1 MKKIVVS
8 FMILLTLMMAMSISA
23 FAVEESSD
31 ENSADS
37 IIEVEDNNSYNKA
50 TEITVNTS
58 VTGNLSSSSD
68 VDWYKV
74 YLPKKGV
81 ISVDF
86 KHDNLY
92 DDRYYWAIS
101 LYKSDGSTRV
111 SGGSA
116 SYDAKGNED
125 LKLPEFGVSAGT
137 YYIRIEDKNVFSSAS
152 YNFKL
157 TYSENDYY
165 ESENNNSVSTADLIE
180 LNTVYK
186 GAINQSSDE
195 DWYKVIVT
203 ENGTISVDFKHEN
216 LYDNRNFWRIELY
229 HSDGSSKVSGA
240 NATHIYGT
248 SDSVSQ
254 RFGVSA
260 GNTYYI
266 KISDGD
272 CFSSTTYSFSV
283 IHEKNEYYE
292 TETNN
297 SFGTATPIEFGQR
310 YYGSITHNGDSD
322 WYKVVL
328 KNSMKFVLSF
338 DHSIASWENEEWYL
352 ELYSSNGTSYLT
364 NIEGNA
370 EKYAIKANSNRTLPA
385 FNVSAGTYYIKVSPG
400 SSSWWSNM
408 YSFII
413 TENHNCTGTLKTTK
427 EPTCTGTGL
436 KGKTCTICGTLFD
449 IQSIEAN
456 GHSSD
461 NWVVDVAP
469 TCTSEGEQH
478 ATCKVCEK
486 DVSESIP
493 MVEHI
498 LGEWETT
505 LAPTCYD
512 SGTQTKYCSNCDYSE
527 SETLDVLSHEY
538 TDWEYSTYNL
548 DKRTCNLCGTTENT
562 PHEYGELEKV
572 FGNKLIP
579 PIVKEKTCNLCEYTH
594 TYRDWS
600 SVWLPIVILVVLV
613 GIIVGIIGYVKAFRN
628 R

>member
-1 MKKIVVS
+1 MKKGKIIMKKLVVS
-8 FMILLTLMMAMSISA
+8 LMLILTFFVLLSIGA
-23 FAVEESSD
+23 FAINE
-31 ENSADS
+31 
-37 IIEVEDNNSYNKA
+37 IEDNNSYNKA
-50 TEITVNTS
+50 TEIEVNTS

-68 VDWYKV
+68 ADWYKITV
-74 YLPKKGV
+74 PQRGV

-92 DDRYYWAIS
+92 DDRYYWSIS
-101 LYKSDGSTRV
+101 LFKSNGSTRV
-111 SGGSA
+111 SEGSA
-116 SYDAKGNED
+116 SYDVKGNED
-125 LKLPEFGVSAGT
+125 LKLPEFGVSSGT
-137 YYIRIEDKNVFSSAS
+137 YYVRIEDKNVFSSANYS
-152 YNFKL
+152 FQV
-157 TYSENDYY
+157 TYSENAYY
-165 ESENNNSVSTADLIE
+165 ETENNNSTNAADLIE
-180 LNTVYK
+180 LNTVYY
-186 GAINQSSDE
+186 GGINQSSDV

-216 LYDNRNFWRIELY
+216 LYDNRNFWIIELY
-229 HSDGSSKVSGA
+229 HSDGSSKVSGY
-240 NATHIYGT
+240 NSTYVWGT
-248 SDSVSQ
+248 NNSVSYE
-254 RFGVSA
+254 FGVSA

-272 CFSSTTYSFSV
+272 YFSSTTYSFSV
-283 IHEKNEYYE
+283 IHKKNEYYE

-297 SFGTATPIEFGQR
+297 SFGKATPIEFGQR
-310 YYGSITHNGDSD
+310 YYGSITHNGDLD
-322 WYKVVL
+322 WYKIVI

-338 DHSIASWENEEWYL
+338 DHTIASWENEEWYL
-352 ELYSSNGTSYLT
+352 ELYTANGTSYLT
-364 NIEGNA
+364 NIEGTA

-461 NWVVDVAP
+461 NWVVDVPA
-469 TCTSEGEQH
+469 TCTSEGECH
-478 ATCKVCEK
+478 ATCNVCEK
-486 DVSESIP
+486 DVSEIIP
-493 MVEHI
+493 AIDHT
-498 LGEWETT
+498 LGEWTTT

-512 SGTQTKYCSNCDYSE
+512 EGTQTKYCSNCDYSE

-538 TDWEYSTYNL
+538 TEWSYYDEGL
-548 DKRTCNLCGTTENT
+548 DKRGCNLCGSTEST
-562 PHEYGELEKV
+562 PHKYGELKKV
-572 FGNKLIP
+572 FGNRLIP
-579 PIVKEKTCNLCEYTH
+579 PIVKEKTCDLCNHTITH
-594 TYRDWS
+594 RDWS
-600 SVWLPIVILVVLV
+600 NVWILILIIVVLV
-613 GIIVGIIGYVKAFRN
+613 GATIGIISYVKAFKR